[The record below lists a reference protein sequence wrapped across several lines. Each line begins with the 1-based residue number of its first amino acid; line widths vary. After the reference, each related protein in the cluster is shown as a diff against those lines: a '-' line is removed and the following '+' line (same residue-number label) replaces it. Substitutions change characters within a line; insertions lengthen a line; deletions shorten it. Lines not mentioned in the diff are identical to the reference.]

1 VEENLSRGFSPPVTI
16 ATDHRANRLR
26 AIAMPARIISLLN
39 FKGGVGKTSL
49 SVNLAACLAH
59 TLGQRVL
66 LIDCD
71 LQSNSSI
78 WLLGFSQWNYLNQR
92 RGQTIRGT
100 YLPEATPLRKR
111 IIHHVLSDRVP
122 TGPIHNLD
130 LLPATYELFDFE
142 ESRLEDNFYVRFNE
156 ELDAVRDDYDYIIFD
171 CPPNLFKASRT
182 AVFASNEIYVPC
194 NPDHLSAIGLNLLI
208 GKLISFYRE
217 IEVEALPLA
226 DNYRHARIAGVIL
239 NNVETTRRI
248 DAIEGMMRMTLSG
261 GLEAVAAGS
270 TVLQQRIRATINAQG
285 VIQKNLPVVVAPGNG
300 NAAFA
305 GLREDYINLATRVH
319 ETRPII

>member
-1 VEENLSRGFSPPVTI
+1 MHP
-16 ATDHRANRLR
+16 
-26 AIAMPARIISLLN
+26 RIISLLN

-66 LIDCD
+66 LVDCD

-78 WLLGFSQWNYLNQR
+78 WLLGFSQWNFVNQH

-100 YLPEATPLRKR
+100 YLPNALPLRKR
-111 IIHHVLSDRVP
+111 IIRQVLSDRVP
-122 TGPIHNLD
+122 SGPIHNLD

-142 ESRLEDNFYVRFNE
+142 ESRLEDNFFIRFNS
-156 ELDAVRDDYDYIIFD
+156 ELDSVRDDYDYIIFD

-208 GKLISFYRE
+208 GKLINFYRD
-217 IEVEALPLA
+217 IERIGLPLA
-226 DNYRHARIAGVIL
+226 SDYRHATISGVIM
-239 NNVETTRRI
+239 NNVETNRRI
-248 DAIEGMMRMTLSG
+248 DAIEGMMRMTLNG
-261 GLEAVAAGS
+261 GSESVSTNA

-285 VIQKNLPVVVAPGNG
+285 VIQKNLPVVIAPSNG
-300 NAAFA
+300 NPAFT
-305 GLREDYINLATRVH
+305 GLREDYISLAERIHQTN
-319 ETRPII
+319 PAI